1 MPVNGRFAP
10 KAASRKSNNGESAFH
25 SEADIARQISD
36 VRKVPI
42 LLQKSKI
49 EQPQKS
55 RESRSLDFSAA
66 ASLFNAT
73 TEVRDRFWMKRYGPS
88 RRRA

>member
-10 KAASRKSNNGESAFH
+10 EAASRKSNDGESAFH
-25 SEADIARQISD
+25 SEADIARQIRD

-49 EQPQKS
+49 EQPQES

-73 TEVRDRFWMKRYGPS
+73 TEVRD
-88 RRRA
+88 